1 MRFFSA
7 SNENA
12 GLVTEMRLYILQ
24 RATAVAM
31 VPFILLHV
39 AVIFYA
45 ISNQLT
51 ADDILARTG
60 GSVGWGLFYGIFV
73 LLAAVHGS
81 IGLRS
86 VLREWTSLDR
96 GACDIVAIAIAVGLV
111 ILGLR
116 AVVAVVFI

>member
-1 MRFFSA
+1 M
-7 SNENA
+7 
-12 GLVTEMRLYILQ
+12 TEMRLYIVQ

-45 ISNQLT
+45 ISQQLT
-51 ADDILARTG
+51 ANEILSRTG
-60 GSVGWGLFYGIFV
+60 GSIGWGLFYGVFV
-73 LLAAVHGS
+73 LLASVHGA

-86 VLREWTSLDR
+86 VMREWTSLDR
-96 GACDIVAIAIAVGLV
+96 AACDIVAIAIAVVLI

-116 AVVAVVFI
+116 AVVAVVLL